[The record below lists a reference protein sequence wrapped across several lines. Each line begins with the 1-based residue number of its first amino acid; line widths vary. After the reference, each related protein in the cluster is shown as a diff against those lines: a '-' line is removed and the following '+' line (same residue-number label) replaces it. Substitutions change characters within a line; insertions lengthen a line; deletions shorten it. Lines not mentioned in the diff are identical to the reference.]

1 MFGTFLSPDTCGFA
15 KIAALEI
22 EKEVKNAVKGNG
34 APSSDN
40 TTKLKQEQYN
50 QFNAYFNNSKGGKN
64 RFEISFLK
72 YNINVLRLKT
82 AVGKWNYQKSAEKKQ
97 YLETFSLKQWQKLS
111 HQKKAEHC
119 LANCRGC
126 ALRYATV
133 LAFFPVKS
141 RFLQGRCRKSNPI
154 LHARNQAEKLK
165 SPTIKPKQSEVKH
178 SAKAIYQVLS
188 TPFEN
193 TFGTTFAQ
201 ALAAIP
207 ELDLQTGNNKEN
219 KKEKKKQRRG
229 QYRKAKENI
238 EQQMKDTA
246 FLR

>member
-22 EKEVKNAVKGNG
+22 EKEVKNAVKRNG
-34 APSSDN
+34 ASSSDN
-40 TTKLKQEQYN
+40 TTKLKQEQYK
-50 QFNAYFNNSKGGKN
+50 QFNAYFNNSEGGKN
-64 RFEISFLK
+64 RLEISFLK
-72 YNINVLRLKT
+72 YNIKGPRLKT
-82 AVGKWNYQKSAEKKQ
+82 AVGKWSYQKSAEQKQ

-111 HQKKAEHC
+111 QQKKDEHC

-133 LAFFPVKS
+133 QAFFPVKS

-154 LHARNQAEKLK
+154 LHTRNQAEKLK
-165 SPTIKPKQSEVKH
+165 WPTIKLKQSDVNH
-178 SAKAIYQVLS
+178 PAKAIYQVLS

-207 ELDLQTGNNKEN
+207 ELDLQTGSNKEN
-219 KKEKKKQRRG
+219 KKEKKNKG
-229 QYRKAKENI
+229 EANTGKEKKILSN
-238 EQQMKDTA
+238 K
-246 FLR
+246 

>member
-34 APSSDN
+34 ASACEN
-40 TTKLKQEQYN
+40 TTKPKQEQYK
-50 QFNAYFNNSKGGKN
+50 QFNAYFNNSEGGKN
-64 RFEISFLK
+64 RFEISFSK
-72 YNINVLRLKT
+72 YNINLLKLKT
-82 AVGKWNYQKSAEKKQ
+82 TVGMWSYQKSAEKKQ

-111 HQKKAEHC
+111 QQKKDEHC
-119 LANCRGC
+119 LANCREC

-133 LAFFPVKS
+133 QAFFPVKS
-141 RFLQGRCRKSNPI
+141 RFLQGRCRKSNPV
-154 LHARNQAEKLK
+154 LHARNQAGKLK
-165 SPTIKPKQSEVKH
+165 SPTIKPKRSDVKN
-178 SAKAIYQVLS
+178 SAKAMYEVLS

-193 TFGTTFAQ
+193 TFGTTFAK
-201 ALAAIP
+201 ALAAVP
-207 ELDLQTGNNKEN
+207 ELDLQTGSNKEN
-219 KKEKKKQRRG
+219 KKEKQKQRRG

-238 EQQMKDTA
+238 EQQIKDTA

>member
-22 EKEVKNAVKGNG
+22 EKEVKNAVKGN
-34 APSSDN
+34 AASSSDN
-40 TTKLKQEQYN
+40 KTKLKQVQYK
-50 QFNAYFNNSKGGKN
+50 QFNAYFNNSEGGKN
-64 RFEISFLK
+64 KFEINFLK

-82 AVGKWNYQKSAEKKQ
+82 AVGKWSYQKSAEKKQ

-111 HQKKAEHC
+111 QQKKAEHC

-133 LAFFPVKS
+133 QAFFPVKS

-154 LHARNQAEKLK
+154 LHAQNQAEKLK
-165 SPTIKPKQSEVKH
+165 SPTIKPKQSDVKH

-193 TFGTTFAQ
+193 TFGTTFAE

-207 ELDLQTGNNKEN
+207 ALDLQTGSNKEN
-219 KKEKKKQRRG
+219 KKEKKKTKERPIQESK
-229 QYRKAKENI
+229 RKY
-238 EQQMKDTA
+238 
-246 FLR
+246 

>member
-50 QFNAYFNNSKGGKN
+50 QFNAYFNNSEGGKN

-97 YLETFSLKQWQKLS
+97 YLETFSLKQW
-111 HQKKAEHC
+111 
-119 LANCRGC
+119 
-126 ALRYATV
+126 
-133 LAFFPVKS
+133 
-141 RFLQGRCRKSNPI
+141 
-154 LHARNQAEKLK
+154 
-165 SPTIKPKQSEVKH
+165 
-178 SAKAIYQVLS
+178 
-188 TPFEN
+188 
-193 TFGTTFAQ
+193 
-201 ALAAIP
+201 
-207 ELDLQTGNNKEN
+207 
-219 KKEKKKQRRG
+219 
-229 QYRKAKENI
+229 
-238 EQQMKDTA
+238 
-246 FLR
+246 